1 MQSLGKN
8 KNLGK
13 SKVLAESLGKKSG
26 PKNTQKFFQDLAKTF
41 GQDFRPRLWG
51 TDFFHPPRLCSPTDF
66 FQDFNITPFFYS
78 KKDSFSRIGP
88 RLLQ

>member
-1 MQSLGKN
+1 MQSLEKN

-26 PKNTQKFFQDLAKTF
+26 QKVWAKKHPENF
-41 GQDFRPRLWG
+41 PRLGQDFQPRLCG
-51 TDFFHPPRLCSPTDF
+51 TDFFEPPKLCSPTDF

-88 RLLQ
+88 RL